1 MSNKSN
7 KEEFYY
13 CRNRK
18 CPNKDCLRFY
28 KNEPWNVMFYERMCK
43 PNEDGICK
51 DYINE

>member
-1 MSNKSN
+1 MKNSD

-18 CPNKDCLRFY
+18 CPHLDCLRFY
-28 KNEPWNVMFYERMCK
+28 QNEPWNVIIKERMCR